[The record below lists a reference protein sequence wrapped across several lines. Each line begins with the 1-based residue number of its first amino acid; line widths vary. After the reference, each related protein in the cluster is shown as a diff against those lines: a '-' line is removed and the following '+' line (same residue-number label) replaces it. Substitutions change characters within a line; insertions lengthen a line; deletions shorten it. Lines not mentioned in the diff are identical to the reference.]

1 MGYQVEY
8 SPQFDK
14 TIAKLKKKDLLTYER
29 VRKKI
34 AEIIEQPEH
43 YKPLRGSEF
52 GKRRA
57 HVGCFVIKFVV
68 RTKLIRMLEFEH
80 HD

>member
-43 YKPLRGSEF
+43 YK
-52 GKRRA
+52 
-57 HVGCFVIKFVV
+57 KFVV

>member
-1 MGYQVEY
+1 MSYQVEY
-8 SPQFDK
+8 SPQFEK
-14 TIAKLKKKDLLTYER
+14 TIAKLKKRDALIYGR
-29 VRKKI
+29 VRDKV
-34 AEIIEQPEH
+34 AEIIDNPEH

-68 RTKLIRMLEFEH
+68 RNDIIKILEFGH

>member
-1 MGYQVEY
+1 MIYKIRY
-8 SPQFDK
+8 SPQFEK
-14 TIAKLKKKDLLTYER
+14 TVSKLRKKDPPLHLR
-29 VRKKI
+29 LRKKI
-34 AEIIEQPEH
+34 GEIIENPEH

-57 HVGCFVIKFVV
+57 HVGSFVVKFVV
-68 RTKLIRMLEFEH
+68 RGNVIKILEFAH